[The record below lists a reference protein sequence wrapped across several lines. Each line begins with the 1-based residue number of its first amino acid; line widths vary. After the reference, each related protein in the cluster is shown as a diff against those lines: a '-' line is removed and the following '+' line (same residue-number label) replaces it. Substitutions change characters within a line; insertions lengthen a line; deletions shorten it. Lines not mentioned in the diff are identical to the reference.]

1 MIISVAC
8 CTHITIDGHTITNLY
23 ILRMLFYIIMFDL
36 YVICLIIPIA
46 CCSANFKGY
55 WNSEITKST
64 ALRLTLHSRM
74 FCCIILFC
82 WKFYTVHIIIYV
94 HLCHYKHGRNFHFC
108 YNILSLHTYV

>member
-23 ILRMLFYIIMFDL
+23 ILRMSFYIIMFDL
-36 YVICLIIPIA
+36 YVICLILPIA

-74 FCCIILFC
+74 FCCIISQPYVLL
-82 WKFYTVHIIIYV
+82 YYIILLEVLYST
-94 HLCHYKHGRNFHFC
+94 
-108 YNILSLHTYV
+108 YNYICSFVPL